1 MREEPHDTDYLMQT
15 FTLSRLPE
23 IVFGAGRLADLASK
37 VENLAGKDAA
47 VLVVADPMLTTLGI
61 TGRALKILN
70 DAGFEVQ
77 VFDGLKGEPKVTDID
92 AAAEIARAMK
102 AKTIVGLGGGSALDT
117 AKLVAASAAS
127 GLSAQSYQLCET
139 PLPKNILPIIAV
151 PTTAGTGSEVTRV
164 SVFANAQKVKVWAWG
179 EELKP
184 NVAILD
190 PELTVGVPPHITAAT
205 GLDALVHA
213 IEAATN
219 KHRTDGN
226 DLYAL
231 KAISLI
237 SENLERAIKNPTD
250 LDARGAL
257 LLGSCYGGIAID
269 NCGTALAHNISHAM
283 ADLAPIPHGRA
294 TGLAMLATMEWV
306 SHGATEAFGRV
317 ARAMGTTDPI
327 MAYERLVRATGM
339 KISLEGDGLD
349 LSRPELLAE
358 HMASPANEPM
368 RKSNLRYPSDA
379 ELVELA
385 QLVYDLR

>member
-1 MREEPHDTDYLMQT
+1 

-23 IVFGAGRLADLASK
+23 IIFGAGRIADLPVK
-37 VENLAGKDAA
+37 VEGLAGKGAA

-61 TGRALKILN
+61 TGRALESLKA
-70 DAGFEVQ
+70 AGLEAQ
-77 VFDGLKGEPKVTDID
+77 VFDGLKGEPKADEID
-92 AAAEIARAMK
+92 AASGIARVMK
-102 AKTIVGLGGGSALDT
+102 AKAIVGLGGGSALDT
-117 AKLVAASAAS
+117 AKLVAACAAS
-127 GLSAQSYQLCET
+127 GLPAQSYQLCET

-164 SVFANAQKVKVWAWG
+164 AVFANANKIKVWGWG
-179 EELKP
+179 DELKP
-184 NVAILD
+184 QVAILD

-237 SENLERAIKNPTD
+237 SENLERAVKNPND
-250 LDARGAL
+250 IEARGAL

-294 TGLAMLATMEWV
+294 TGLAMLATMKWV
-306 SHGATEAFGRV
+306 SHGAPEAYARV
-317 ARAMGTTDPI
+317 AKAMAAVDPI
-327 MAYERLVRATGM
+327 AAYDHLVRATAI

-349 LSRPELLAE
+349 LGKPELLAE
-358 HMASPANEPM
+358 HMASPANAPM

-385 QLVYDLR
+385 RLVYDLH

>member
-1 MREEPHDTDYLMQT
+1 MQP

-23 IVFGAGRLADLASK
+23 IIFGAGRIADLAGK
-37 VENLAGKDAA
+37 VESLAGKGAA
-47 VLVVADPMLTTLGI
+47 VLVVADPMLTKLGL
-61 TGRALKILN
+61 TGRALESLKA
-70 DAGFEVQ
+70 AGLEAQ
-77 VFDGLKGEPKVTDID
+77 VFDGLKGEPKAAEID
-92 AAAEIARAMK
+92 AAGAMARAMQAK
-102 AKTIVGLGGGSALDT
+102 AIVGLGGGSALDT
-117 AKLVAASAAS
+117 AKLVAACAAS
-127 GLSAQSYQLCET
+127 GLAVQSYQLCET

-164 SVFANAQKVKVWAWG
+164 AVFANAAKTKTWAWG
-179 EELKP
+179 DELKP
-184 NVAILD
+184 QVAILD

-219 KHRTDGN
+219 RHRTDGN

-237 SENLERAIKNPTD
+237 SENLERAVKNPND
-250 LDARGAL
+250 IEARGAL

-294 TGLAMLATMEWV
+294 TGLAMLATMKWV
-306 SHGATEAFGRV
+306 SQGASEAYARV
-317 ARAMGTTDPI
+317 AKAMSAADPVI
-327 MAYERLVRATGM
+327 AYDRLVRATGM

-349 LSRPELLAE
+349 LAKPELLAE
-358 HMASPANEPM
+358 HMASPANAPM
-368 RKSNLRYPSDA
+368 RKSNLRYPGDA

-385 QLVYDLR
+385 RLVYDLH

>member
-1 MREEPHDTDYLMQT
+1 MQS

-23 IVFGAGRLADLASK
+23 IVFGAGRIADLAGK
-37 VENLAGKDAA
+37 AGQYAGADGA
-47 VLVVADPMLTTLGI
+47 VLLVADPTLTTLGI
-61 TGRALKILN
+61 TGRVLEILTK
-70 DAGFEVQ
+70 AGFEAK
-77 VFDGLKGEPKVTDID
+77 VFDSLKGEPKAANID
-92 AAAEIARAMK
+92 AAAAIARAIK
-102 AKTIVGLGGGSALDT
+102 AKVIVGLGGGSALDT
-117 AKLVAASAAS
+117 AKLVAACAAS
-127 GLSAQSYQLCET
+127 GLGAQSYQLCEI
-139 PLPKNILPIIAV
+139 PLPKNILPIIAI

-164 SVFANAQKVKVWAWG
+164 SVFANAGKVKVWAWG

-184 NVAILD
+184 QVAILD
-190 PELTVGVPPHITAAT
+190 PELTVGVPAPITAAT

-219 KHRTDGN
+219 NQRTDGN

-237 SENLERAIKNPTD
+237 TENLERAIMNPDD
-250 LDARGAL
+250 LEARGAL

-294 TGLAMLATMEWV
+294 TGLAMLATMDWV
-306 SHGATEAFGRV
+306 SQGAAEAYGRV
-317 ARAMGTTDPI
+317 AKAMGTSNPI
-327 MAYERLVRATGM
+327 TAYQRLVRATGM

-349 LSRPELLAE
+349 LGKPELLAE
-358 HMASPANEPM
+358 RMASPANAPM
-368 RKSNLRYPSDA
+368 RKSNVRYPGDA

-385 QLVYDLR
+385 HLVYQLR

>member
-1 MREEPHDTDYLMQT
+1 MQS
-15 FTLSRLPE
+15 FSFSRLPE
-23 IVFGAGRLADLASK
+23 IIFGAGRVADLASK
-37 VENLAGKDAA
+37 VEALAGKGAA

-61 TGRALKILN
+61 TGRALESLKA
-70 DAGFEVQ
+70 AGLEAQ
-77 VFDGLKGEPKVTDID
+77 IFDGLKGEPKAADID
-92 AAAEIARAMK
+92 AATGIARSMNAK
-102 AKTIVGLGGGSALDT
+102 AIVGLGGGSALDT
-117 AKLVAASAAS
+117 AKLVAACAAS
-127 GLSAQSYQLCET
+127 GLPAQSYQLCET

-151 PTTAGTGSEVTRV
+151 PTTAGTGSEVTRI
-164 SVFANAQKVKVWAWG
+164 SVFANAAKVKVWAWG
-179 EELKP
+179 DELKP
-184 NVAILD
+184 QVAILD

-219 KHRTDGN
+219 KNRTDGN

-237 SENLERAIKNPTD
+237 SENLERAVKDPNDIE
-250 LDARGAL
+250 ARGAL

-294 TGLAMLATMEWV
+294 TGLAMLATMQWV
-306 SHGATEAFGRV
+306 SHGAPEAYARV
-317 ARAMGTTDPI
+317 ANAMAAADPI
-327 MAYERLVRATGM
+327 VAYDRLVRATAM

-349 LSRPELLAE
+349 LGKPELLAE
-358 HMASPANEPM
+358 HMASPANAPM

-385 QLVYDLR
+385 RLVYDLH

>member
-1 MREEPHDTDYLMQT
+1 MQT
-15 FTLSRLPE
+15 FTLSHLPE
-23 IVFGAGRLADLASK
+23 IIFGAGRIADLAGK
-37 VENLAGKDAA
+37 AEHLAGKGAA
-47 VLVVADPMLTTLGI
+47 VLVVGDPMLTTLGI
-61 TGRALKILN
+61 TGRALEILKKN
-70 DAGFEVQ
+70 GLEAHA
-77 VFDGLKGEPKVTDID
+77 FDGLKGEPKVADID
-92 AAAEIARAMK
+92 GAAALARTMM
-102 AKTIVGLGGGSALDT
+102 AKTVVGLGGGSALDT
-117 AKLVAASAAS
+117 AKLVAACAAS

-164 SVFANAQKVKVWAWG
+164 SVFSNVDKLKVWAWG

-190 PELTVGVPPHITAAT
+190 PELTVGVPAHVTAAT

-237 SENLERAIKNPTD
+237 MENLERAIENPND
-250 LDARGAL
+250 LDARGSL

-306 SHGATEAFGRV
+306 SRGDPQAFARV
-317 ARAMGTTDPI
+317 AKAMGTADPVN
-327 MAYERLVRATGM
+327 AYERLVRATGM
-339 KISLEGDGLD
+339 KISLEGEGFD
-349 LSRPELLAE
+349 LSKPELLAE
-358 HMASPANEPM
+358 RMASAANAPM
-368 RKSNLRYPSDA
+368 RKSNQRHPGDA
-379 ELVELA
+379 ELVDLA
-385 QLVYDLR
+385 RLVYGLR

>member
-1 MREEPHDTDYLMQT
+1 MQS

-23 IVFGAGRLADLASK
+23 IIFGAGRIADLAGK
-37 VENLAGKDAA
+37 AEALAGKGGA

-61 TGRALKILN
+61 TGRALESLKA
-70 DAGFEVQ
+70 AGLEAE
-77 VFDGLKGEPKVTDID
+77 VFDGLKGEPKAADID
-92 AAAEIARAMK
+92 AASGIARAMK
-102 AKTIVGLGGGSALDT
+102 AKAIVGLGGGSALDT
-117 AKLVAASAAS
+117 AKLVAACSAS
-127 GLSAQSYQLCET
+127 GLPAQSYQLCET

-164 SVFANAQKVKVWAWG
+164 AVFANAAKVKVWGWG
-179 EELKP
+179 DELKP
-184 NVAILD
+184 QLAILD
-190 PELTVGVPPHITAAT
+190 PELTVGVPSHITAAT

-237 SENLERAIKNPTD
+237 SENLERAVKNPSD
-250 LDARGAL
+250 IEARGAL

-294 TGLAMLATMEWV
+294 TGLAMLATMQWV
-306 SHGATEAFGRV
+306 SHGAPEAYARV
-317 ARAMGTTDPI
+317 AKAMAAADPI
-327 MAYERLVRATGM
+327 AAYDRLVRATAI

-349 LSRPELLAE
+349 LGRPELLAE
-358 HMASPANEPM
+358 HMASPANAPM

-385 QLVYDLR
+385 RLVYDLH

>member
-1 MREEPHDTDYLMQT
+1 MQS

-23 IVFGAGRLADLASK
+23 IIFGAGRIADLAGK
-37 VENLAGKDAA
+37 VEGLAGKGAA
-47 VLVVADPMLTTLGI
+47 VLVVADPMLTTLGM
-61 TGRALKILN
+61 TGRALESLKA
-70 DAGFEVQ
+70 AGLEAQ
-77 VFDGLKGEPKVTDID
+77 VFDGLKGEPK
-92 AAAEIARAMK
+92 AAEIDTAAAIARTMQAK
-102 AKTIVGLGGGSALDT
+102 AIVGLGGGSALDT
-117 AKLVAASAAS
+117 AKLVAACAAS
-127 GLSAQSYQLCET
+127 GLAAQSYQLCET

-164 SVFANAQKVKVWAWG
+164 AVFANAAKTKIWAWG
-179 EELKP
+179 DELKP
-184 NVAILD
+184 QVAILD

-237 SENLERAIKNPTD
+237 SENLERAVKNPD
-250 LDARGAL
+250 DIEARGAL

-294 TGLAMLATMEWV
+294 TGLAMLATMKWV
-306 SHGATEAFGRV
+306 SHGAPEAYARV
-317 ARAMGTTDPI
+317 AKAMGAADPVA
-327 MAYERLVRATGM
+327 AYDRLVRATAM
-339 KISLEGDGLD
+339 KISLEGDGLGFGK
-349 LSRPELLAE
+349 PELLAE
-358 HMASPANEPM
+358 HMASPANAPM

-385 QLVYDLR
+385 RLVYDLH

>member
-1 MREEPHDTDYLMQT
+1 MQP

-23 IVFGAGRLADLASK
+23 IIFGAGRIADLAGK
-37 VENLAGKDAA
+37 VESLAGKGAA
-47 VLVVADPMLTTLGI
+47 VLVVADPMLTKLGL
-61 TGRALKILN
+61 TGRALESLKA
-70 DAGFEVQ
+70 AGLEAQ
-77 VFDGLKGEPKVTDID
+77 VFDGLKGEPKAAEID
-92 AAAEIARAMK
+92 AAGAMARAMHAK
-102 AKTIVGLGGGSALDT
+102 AIVGLGGGSALDT
-117 AKLVAASAAS
+117 AKLVAACAAS
-127 GLSAQSYQLCET
+127 GLAVQSYQLCET

-164 SVFANAQKVKVWAWG
+164 AVFANAAKTKTWAWG
-179 EELKP
+179 DELKP
-184 NVAILD
+184 QVAILD

-219 KHRTDGN
+219 RHRTDGN

-237 SENLERAIKNPTD
+237 SENLERAVKNPGDTE
-250 LDARGAL
+250 ARGAL

-294 TGLAMLATMEWV
+294 TGLAMLATMKWV
-306 SHGATEAFGRV
+306 SQGASEAYARV
-317 ARAMGTTDPI
+317 AKAMSAADPVI
-327 MAYERLVRATGM
+327 AYDRLVRATGM

-349 LSRPELLAE
+349 LAKPELLAE
-358 HMASPANEPM
+358 HMASPANAPM
-368 RKSNLRYPSDA
+368 RKSNLRYPGDA

-385 QLVYDLR
+385 RLVYDLH